1 MMRIT
6 HPASSLLLIM
16 VASVAVGQTVPRSP
30 SPANL
35 QDSMPTTR
43 IKDLVHIR
51 GVRPNLIS
59 NIGFVIGLE
68 GTGDTRNTPWT
79 QQAIIN
85 LMRDY
90 GISLDPRQINLK
102 NIAMVYVSAE
112 LPPFARPGTRL
123 DVTVASIGDAK
134 SLQGGF
140 LVPTPL
146 YPPGNRQQAYAVA
159 MGAVSIGGFNFGQGG
174 TSRQKNHTNVGIVS
188 SGAIVERGVP
198 TEFEFDGRLFLELN
212 EPDFTTAR
220 RIADTINATF
230 PNLRAYAYDAAGVQV
245 FLEGNEDPVGALSK
259 IELLEVVPDVPA
271 TIVINERTGTIVVGG
286 NVRVGPAMIAHGG
299 LTVRINEYNEV
310 VQPLPLSQ
318 GVTATQTNTEVAVKE
333 ETAQIGV
340 LKPNATLED
349 LAKVFRALKLTPRDM
364 IAIIQALKAQGAIK
378 AIIKTQ

>member
-1 MMRIT
+1 MRKILQCIFLIAT
-6 HPASSLLLIM
+6 TTASL
-16 VASVAVGQTVPRSP
+16 AFGQSTPRVP
-30 SPANL
+30 SPASF
-35 QDSMPTTR
+35 QDPMPSAR
-43 IKDLVHIR
+43 VKDLVHIR
-51 GVRPNLIS
+51 GVRPNQIS

-90 GISLDPRQINLK
+90 GISLDLRQINLK

-112 LPPFARPGTRL
+112 LPPFARPGARI

-146 YPPGNRQQAYAVA
+146 YPPGNREQAYAVA
-159 MGAVSIGGFNFGQGG
+159 MGPVSIGGFNFGQGG

-188 SGAIVERGVP
+188 NGAIVERGVP

-220 RIADTINATF
+220 RIADTINASF
-230 PNLRAYAYDAAGVQV
+230 PSLRAYAYDPAGVEI

-259 IELLEVVPDVPA
+259 IELLEVVPDIPA

-299 LTVRINEYNEV
+299 LTVRINEFNEV
-310 VQPLPLSQ
+310 IQPLPLSQ
-318 GVTATQTNTEVAVKE
+318 GVTATQTNTDVTVKE